1 MKIKALEHI
10 WKIDSILLG
19 AILILVSLGLLIIY
33 SIDFS
38 ATQTTLGHF
47 YKQILALIIGL
58 SFMTVL
64 FFIDFRQIQTASIFI
79 YLFGI
84 LLLIGVLFFGLT
96 IRGTT
101 GWFRIGGI
109 SFQPVELVKVAFAI
123 FLASYFAK
131 HIHKKMNWIIFS
143 GSFIAMLI
151 YVALILMQPDFG
163 SAMIIVVMWGT
174 AVALAGLPWKAWLSI
189 LFAGVLIMGLSWNL
203 LQPYQKA
210 RITSFLNPEAD
221 PLGSG
226 YNVIQAKTAIGSGG
240 IWGKGIGE
248 GSQTH
253 LRFLPE
259 ASTDFIFAVIGEE
272 LGFIGVFFVIILLG
286 VILIRIIW
294 IVYQSN
300 NVFASIYS
308 IMIVGMLGTHTLI
321 NIGMNMGLMPVTGI
335 PLPFAS
341 AAASSLISNFIAI
354 GIIQNI
360 KSHLK

>member
-1 MKIKALEHI
+1 MRIKILDRI

-19 AILILVSLGLLIIY
+19 AILILVSLGLLVIY

-38 ATQTTLGHF
+38 VAHIALGHF
-47 YKQILALIIGL
+47 YKQILALSIGL
-58 SFMTVL
+58 IFMTIL
-64 FFIDFRQIQTASIFI
+64 FFIDFRQIQTVSIFI
-79 YLFGI
+79 YLFGAF
-84 LLLIGVLFFGLT
+84 LLLGVLFFGLT

-109 SFQPVELVKVAFAI
+109 SFQPVELAKVAFAI

-131 HIHKKMNWIIFS
+131 HIHKKISWIVFI

-163 SAMIIVVMWGT
+163 SAMIIIIMWVS
-174 AVALAGLPWKAWLSI
+174 AVALAGLPWKAWLSVFLVGI
-189 LFAGVLIMGLSWNL
+189 VIMGLSWNL
-203 LQPYQKA
+203 LQPYQKS
-210 RITSFLNPEAD
+210 RITSFLNPEVD

-226 YNVIQAKTAIGSGG
+226 YNVIQAKVAIGSGG
-240 IWGKGIGE
+240 LWGKGIGE

-272 LGFIGVFFVIILLG
+272 LGFAGVFFVIILLG

-294 IVYQSN
+294 ISYKSN
-300 NVFASIYS
+300 NIFASIYS
-308 IMIVGMLGTHTLI
+308 IMIVGMLGSHTLI
-321 NIGMNMGLMPVTGI
+321 NVGMNMGLMPVTGI

-354 GIIQNI
+354 GVIQNI
-360 KSHLK
+360 KSHIK